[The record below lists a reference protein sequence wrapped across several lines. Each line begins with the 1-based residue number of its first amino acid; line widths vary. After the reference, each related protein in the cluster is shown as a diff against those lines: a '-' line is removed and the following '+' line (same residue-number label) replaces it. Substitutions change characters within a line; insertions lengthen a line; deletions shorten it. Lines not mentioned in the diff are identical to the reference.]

1 MDKSHKI
8 KTQGRRK
15 SGGPSVCRKSLAEF
29 ARSRR
34 QLCCHTDAACPLRVR
49 CPQAAEE
56 NQPQGSL
63 LAAQPLWPTL
73 QTCHRHVCLRC
84 GVGKTLCAERASQ
97 VLPGTEAQA
106 QRIPPWRKRRQ
117 PFSTVSRAAGFPAAP
132 AVWSGVTFFCSPDRR
147 RWSWP
152 GGRAGIRTW
161 GRASPRRWPPPG
173 AWWSGRS
180 GSRR

>member
-8 KTQGRRK
+8 KNQGRRI

-29 ARSRR
+29 RR
-34 QLCCHTDAACPLRVR
+34 
-49 CPQAAEE
+49 PQAAEE

-97 VLPGTEAQA
+97 VLSGTEAQA

-117 PFSTVSRAAGFPAAP
+117 PFSTVSRAAGFPAALD
-132 AVWSGVTFFCSPDRR
+132 CLERR
-147 RWSWP
+147 HIFLLSWQ
-152 GGRAGIRTW
+152 A
-161 GRASPRRWPPPG
+161 AMVLARRKSWNTDMGKSIPT
-173 AWWSGRS
+173 AMAAARS
-180 GSRR
+180 MVVRP

>member
-8 KTQGRRK
+8 KNQGRRI

-29 ARSRR
+29 
-34 QLCCHTDAACPLRVR
+34 R

-97 VLPGTEAQA
+97 GSCQGP
-106 QRIPPWRKRRQ
+106 RRKRSESPLGGKGVSLFRQ
-117 PFSTVSRAAGFPAAP
+117 SPGPPDFRRPP
-132 AVWSGVTFFCSPDRR
+132 AVWSGVTFFCSPGRR